1 MARDL
6 LTWWPFGIAF
16 AGLEHSN
23 DTRATIK
30 ALGVRVAEI
39 MGIDGTPMSLAFGLL
54 HKKASELTAKYM
66 LERGRRRFS
75 YISKPRWTQYSCT
88 KAPQR
93 PCKDIRKSRCH
104 AYVTRHKPVVLS
116 MVVGLK

>member
-75 YISKPRWTQYSCT
+75 ILASLGGLNIRVQKRLKGLVKTLEKAGATLMSEDINPLSC
-88 KAPQR
+88 
-93 PCKDIRKSRCH
+93 
-104 AYVTRHKPVVLS
+104 LWW
-116 MVVGLK
+116 